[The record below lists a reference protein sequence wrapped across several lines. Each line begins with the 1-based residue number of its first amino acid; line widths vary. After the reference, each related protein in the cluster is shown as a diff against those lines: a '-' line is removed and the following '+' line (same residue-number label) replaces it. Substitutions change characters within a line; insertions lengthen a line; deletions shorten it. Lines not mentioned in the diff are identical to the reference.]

1 MAIPPPGGSVPWQQA
16 IWTPIARQS
25 HYLSRSSVVVERCV
39 CVPSRS
45 PPNRSGTMPCRPN
58 ARPPQASSVR
68 QGQSRP
74 SIGVAPTPA
83 DAQASLLRQPPP
95 PGLLTGERPTV
106 RPSIVRGVLS
116 NSPGDGPNQSS
127 SGGICCGGTEG
138 FSIGEDNSITVSL
151 PPHHLTI
158 LSLVIA

>member
-45 PPNRSGTMPCRPN
+45 PPNRSGTMPK
-58 ARPPQASSVR
+58 RPPAPSVE
-68 QGQSRP
+68 RP
-74 SIGVAPTPA
+74 TRAKPTLDRSGPHA
-83 DAQASLLRQPPP
+83 RRRTGEFRRQPPP